1 MQAADAWG
9 EKACQSIT
17 SWAEQMAS
25 AVESRMSAAWSRIS
39 TQFGAGLHVNVTT
52 TGVGQSVAAN
62 AEGGIYRK
70 GAFLTTFA
78 EDSAEAA
85 IPLDGSP
92 RAIGLWR
99 KAGEILG
106 VGQGDGD
113 APRYDVTVNRGL
125 TTPPAEPAVP
135 QVLNAPPISITLH
148 FNGDTSPEKVKKAVT
163 EAAENVQRTFAEQ
176 MEKYNRE
183 RGRLAFG

>member
-1 MQAADAWG
+1 
-9 EKACQSIT
+9 
-17 SWAEQMAS
+17 
-25 AVESRMSAAWSRIS
+25 MSAAWSRIS

-52 TGVGQSVAAN
+52 TGAGQSVAAN

-106 VGQGDGD
+106 VGRDDD
-113 APRYDVTVNRGL
+113 AQRYAVTVNRG
-125 TTPPAEPAVP
+125 AGAQSVEQAVP
-135 QVLNAPPISITLH
+135 QALNVPPISITLH
-148 FNGDTSPEKVKKAVT
+148 FNGDVQPDKVKKAVT
-163 EAAENVQRTFAEQ
+163 EAAGKVQQTFAEQ
-176 MEKYNRE
+176 MESYNRE